1 MLCIFFFFQE
11 EAAYEVQEG
20 FRGSEM
26 CIRGRFYRFEVI
38 DYYKNH
44 FFDNIIFGFGFSDRV
59 KNIYN
64 YTDIGLMG
72 FLFRYGMAISVW
84 IIGLMYYFMKN
95 LNSNIVNKLI
105 FIYFIGMSISLSLF
119 DSQRIIY
126 FPIIFSIFSSSI
138 KRGEM
143 YEL

>member
-1 MLCIFFFFQE
+1 MITCITLLKTNFFEKFIGIGQQQ
-11 EAAYEVQEG
+11 ASV
-20 FRGSEM
+20 
-26 CIRGRFYRFEVI
+26 FYRFEVI

-72 FLFRYGMAISVW
+72 FLFRYGM
-84 IIGLMYYFMKN
+84 
-95 LNSNIVNKLI
+95 
-105 FIYFIGMSISLSLF
+105 SISLSLF

-126 FPIIFSIFSSSI
+126 FPIIFSSSI